1 MLAERTLS
9 CMQQNSKTPLLAGL
23 VAVEI
28 VAAALA
34 WRDLGARSD
43 EQIRGTKAIWR
54 AVIVA
59 NPGNSLVY
67 WLIGRR

>member
-1 MLAERTLS
+1 
-9 CMQQNSKTPLLAGL
+9 MQQNSKTPLLVGL